1 MAAGD
6 LSEIQEISPEF
17 SFMVFDY
24 NSYVKVVILGNLCGG
39 ALQDP
44 PRRVSREI
52 SPSRP
57 SLSGYL
63 RFLREIRKVYLRT
76 PVFFEKYAKF
86 ICVPLFPP
94 RNLAQSIC
102 VPMFFSRK
110 RLVWRTRTHISREKG
125 LFGWLGRIFLE
136 K

>member
-1 MAAGD
+1 MAGVRISREKGLALRVGGAP
-6 LSEIQEISPEF
+6 SEIQEISPEF

-57 SLSGYL
+57 SLFGYP
-63 RFLREIRKVYLRT
+63 RFLLEIRKVYLNI
-76 PVFFEKYAKF
+76 PVFLEKDANF
-86 ICVPLFPP
+86 ICVP
-94 RNLAQSIC
+94 S
-102 VPMFFSRK
+102 FSPSK
-110 RLVWRTRTHISREKG
+110 LPTLSAY
-125 LFGWLGRIFLE
+125 LCFS
-136 K
+136 